1 MENIALLPIQLKIVV
16 VLTVASALAT
26 LLGFVTERLKL
37 SPLLG
42 YLLAG
47 YFIGPYSP
55 GFVADLE
62 ISEQLAELGVILM
75 MFGVGLH
82 LKWEEL
88 FKVKGIAITGA
99 LGQTLFSAVIS
110 IIFITM
116 LGWEQEAALL
126 IGLSVGIASTITLVR
141 VLSDNK
147 LNNSATGHIS
157 LSWLICEDFI
167 AVFALLLLP
176 SLSTDQ
182 NFADIAWF
190 KIFTPFLLITLK
202 FILWT
207 FFLFTLGRRIVVFL
221 LEQIIKI
228 DSPEL
233 FTLATL
239 AIAFAIALGTVLL
252 THASIALGAFIGG
265 MIVGQTQLRKQIST
279 NLRPMKDTFVV
290 IFFLS
295 IGMLFNPVAIFDHF
309 AAFIGVLT
317 IILVI
322 KPLIA
327 WLILRGLKYSNEVA
341 VLVAMALAQV
351 GEFSFILAEEGT
363 KLRILPEDGYD
374 IIVACAFISLAINP
388 LLFRILVYKT
398 RSKAMPNN

>member
-26 LLGFVTERLKL
+26 LLGFITERLKL

-47 YFIGPYSP
+47 YLIGPYSP

-99 LGQTLFSAVIS
+99 LGQTVFSAIIS

-116 LGWEQEAALL
+116 LGWEKQAALI

-147 LNNSATGHIS
+147 LNMTATGHIS

-176 SLSTDQ
+176 NLATDQ
-182 NFADIAWF
+182 NFADITWVN
-190 KIFTPFLLITLK
+190 IFTPFLLITLK

-207 FFLFTLGRRIVVFL
+207 IFLFTLGRRIVVFL

-228 DSPEL
+228 ESPEL

-265 MIVGQTQLRKQIST
+265 MIVGQTQLRKQISS

-295 IGMLFNPVAIFDHF
+295 IGMLFNPMAIFDHF
-309 AAFIGVLT
+309 VAFIGLLT
-317 IILVI
+317 IILVL

-327 WLILRGLKYSNEVA
+327 WLILRSLKYSNQVA
-341 VLVAMALAQV
+341 VLVSMALAQV

-398 RSKAMPNN
+398 KAKPR

>member
-1 MENIALLPIQLKIVV
+1 
-16 VLTVASALAT
+16 
-26 LLGFVTERLKL
+26 LGFFTERLKL

-47 YFIGPYSP
+47 YLIGPYSP

-82 LKWEEL
+82 LKWQEL

-99 LGQTLFSAVIS
+99 LGQTIVSAVIS
-110 IIFITM
+110 IVLIM
-116 LGWEQEAALL
+116 SLGWNKEAALIL
-126 IGLSVGIASTITLVR
+126 GLSVGIASTITLVR
-141 VLSDNK
+141 ILSDNK
-147 LNNSATGHIS
+147 LNRTSTGHIA

-176 SLSTDQ
+176 NLAIKENIS
-182 NFADIAWF
+182 DIAW
-190 KIFTPFLLITLK
+190 IEVLGPFLIMAVK
-202 FILWT
+202 FVLWT

-221 LEQIIKI
+221 LEQVIKI

-239 AIAFAIALGTVLL
+239 AITFAVALGTVLL

-265 MIVGQTQLRKQIST
+265 MVVGQTQLRRQISS
-279 NLRPMKDTFVV
+279 NLRTMKDTFVV

-295 IGMLFNPVAIFDHF
+295 IGMLFNPAAIFDHF
-309 AAFIGVLT
+309 AAFMGILI
-317 IILVI
+317 IILLI

-327 WLILRGLKYSNEVA
+327 WLILRSLKYPNDVA
-341 VLVAMALAQV
+341 LMVSVALAQI

-363 KLRILPEDGYD
+363 KLRLLPEDGYD
-374 IIVACAFISLAINP
+374 LIVACAFISLALNP
-388 LLFRILVYKT
+388 LIFKLFHIRQAPQN
-398 RSKAMPNN
+398 S